1 MKGVVR
7 EAISSMVCA
16 NAHLQAC
23 LGAAGAGESSSSV
36 ERCLL
41 GDQCL
46 VSSGPS
52 ACNTA
57 SVSSKSYNKL
67 LSLLAGSGLKNLSV
81 VGKHDVRLWDT
92 AIQGVI
98 SPAGIYGVLGHMKGG
113 PRAAQAS
120 CCRPIRGVS
129 WSCSPCLCRR
139 PVGGA
144 GMGHLSCAAQTS
156 TPNNQA
162 APKAQ
167 WGLSQALPS
176 THTEVSVLQR

>member
-7 EAISSMVCA
+7 EAISSMVRA

-23 LGAAGAGESSSSV
+23 RGAAGAGEPSSSV
-36 ERCLL
+36 EWCLL

-67 LSLLAGSGLKNLSV
+67 LSLLAGNGWRSLSV
-81 VGKHDVRLWDT
+81 VGKHDVRLWDI
-92 AIQGVI
+92 AIQGAI
-98 SPAGIYGVLGHMKGG
+98 PPAGIYGVLACLKRGPEPLRHLAADPSEELCSVLVPTAGG
-113 PRAAQAS
+113 
-120 CCRPIRGVS
+120 
-129 WSCSPCLCRR
+129 
-139 PVGGA
+139 

-156 TPNNQA
+156 MP
-162 APKAQ
+162 
-167 WGLSQALPS
+167 SSRLPCGA
-176 THTEVSVLQR
+176 

>member
-1 MKGVVR
+1 MLLTHVLSWNQASKENCLKGVVR

-36 ERCLL
+36 EWCLL

-67 LSLLAGSGLKNLSV
+67 LSLLAGNGLKNLSV

-98 SPAGIYGVLGHMKGG
+98 SPAGIYGVLGRMKGG
-113 PRAAQAS
+113 PEPLRHLAAD
-120 CCRPIRGVS
+120 
-129 WSCSPCLCRR
+129 
-139 PVGGA
+139 
-144 GMGHLSCAAQTS
+144 
-156 TPNNQA
+156 
-162 APKAQ
+162 
-167 WGLSQALPS
+167 PS
-176 THTEVSVLQR
+176 EV